1 MTSIVLIHGS
11 FHGPWCWQRFAPL
24 LEAAGYCVAIPDL
37 MASAAPLDLM
47 AYAATVAAAID
58 RLPGPLLLIGHSMG
72 GLVAAQAAELR
83 AERVA
88 AILYVAALL
97 LRPGETLFEF
107 IEAHAAL
114 GVEDLVLKNMV
125 LNEDGS
131 AARFPA
137 AVAPDIFYN
146 RCAPEDAAWASAQ
159 LRPQATAVYRTPLAA
174 TAARLGRVPAYYV
187 ETAQDRAVS
196 PLYQRR
202 MVARSPCRAVF
213 TLDTDHSPFLSCP
226 ADLAALALPIAATAS
241 DRVHPP
247 VLCEKNSQVPTAQ
260 CLR

>member
-11 FHGPWCWQRFAPL
+11 FHGPWCWQLFAPR
-24 LEAAGYCVAIPDL
+24 LEAAGHRVAIPDL

-47 AYAATVAAAID
+47 AYAAAVAAAID
-58 RLPGPLLLIGHSMG
+58 RLPGPVMLIGHSMG

-83 AERVA
+83 AERVGA
-88 AILYVAALL
+88 VLYVAALL

-137 AVAPDIFYN
+137 AAAPDIFYN
-146 RCAPEDAAWASAQ
+146 RCPPEEAAWASAR
-159 LRPQATAVYRTPLAA
+159 LRPQATAVYRSPLAA

-187 ETAQDRAVS
+187 ETLQDRAVS
-196 PLYQRR
+196 PLYQRQ
-202 MVARSPCRAVF
+202 MVARSPCRAIF

-241 DRVHPP
+241 DRMHQPTR
-247 VLCEKNSQVPTAQ
+247 CEKNSQVPAAQ